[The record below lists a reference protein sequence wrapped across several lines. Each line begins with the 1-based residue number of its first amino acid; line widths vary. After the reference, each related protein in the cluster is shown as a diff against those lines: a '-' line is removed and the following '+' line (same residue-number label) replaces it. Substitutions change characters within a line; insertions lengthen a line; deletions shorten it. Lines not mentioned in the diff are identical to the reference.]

1 MKQFGDFP
9 KLQVLASGSCSV
21 CKNTP
26 ALDKA
31 VLYPVLFS
39 MSRDIKKFPRE
50 ICALKSVKES
60 KDKTASGDV
69 TTSEVAE
76 GAKTSGG
83 GDATGGA
90 EAANADDAVSAP
102 NDPPKDSSVDGDA
115 EAGAKVDA
123 KADAKADVEAAV
135 EDATASS
142 VGSSDQKSKCVVTVC
157 SMNCVL
163 EVERQKDPGH

>member
-1 MKQFGDFP
+1 M
-9 KLQVLASGSCSV
+9 LQVLASGSCSV

-69 TTSEVAE
+69 TASEVAE

-83 GDATGGA
+83 GDATGDA
-90 EAANADDAVSAP
+90 EAANAGDAVSAP

-115 EAGAKVDA
+115 EAGAKADA
-123 KADAKADVEAAV
+123 KADAEAAV
-135 EDATASS
+135 EDASS

>member
-1 MKQFGDFP
+1 M
-9 KLQVLASGSCSV
+9 LQVLASGSCSV

-60 KDKTASGDV
+60 KDKAASGDV
-69 TTSEVAE
+69 TTAEVAE
-76 GAKTSGG
+76 VAKTSGG
-83 GDATGGA
+83 GDVTGDA
-90 EAANADDAVSAP
+90 EAANAGDAVSAP

-115 EAGAKVDA
+115 EAGAKADA
-123 KADAKADVEAAV
+123 KADAEAAV
-135 EDATASS
+135 EDASS

>member
-1 MKQFGDFP
+1 M
-9 KLQVLASGSCSV
+9 LQVLASGSCSV

-83 GDATGGA
+83 GDATGDA
-90 EAANADDAVSAP
+90 EAANAGDAVSAP

-115 EAGAKVDA
+115 EAGAKADA
-123 KADAKADVEAAV
+123 KADAEAAV
-135 EDATASS
+135 EDASS